1 MLVLFL
7 AQPGPPIKL
16 GNRAHDGAPESAQ
29 RRREPVVSVAVQRPG
44 HRRDADLL
52 AGAGERIGQGRAI
65 SPCASKRRRRGR
77 WRRIPPPLRGG

>member
-16 GNRAHDGAPESAQ
+16 SFRTHNGAPEPAQ
-29 RRREPVVSVAVQRPG
+29 RRREPVVRVAVQRPR
-44 HRRDADLL
+44 HRRDAGLL

-65 SPCASKRRRRGR
+65 SP
-77 WRRIPPPLRGG
+77 